1 MCKIGIML
9 GTAGE
14 NLPSAILF
22 MNSNKSE
29 KNIRKKV
36 DKTREKCLS
45 HGIILGHDV
54 VICKGPDRDVDR
66 DAVNLLISFLM
77 TGQCDLV
84 AVDKLTD
91 LTEDV
96 SDMGRR
102 HRLLM
107 KIRRGDILYADLGGQ
122 YQGSMQGGMRPVVVV
137 SDNMANK
144 HSTVITVVPLS
155 TKIFKKKNLPTHV
168 FVSAYRAEGLEQHS
182 IALCEQVTALDYG
195 RIIENMGKVDEET
208 LARITEAVQVQV
220 GVYDKYNG

>member
-14 NLPSAILF
+14 NLSSAILF

-77 TGQCDLV
+77 TVQYDMV

-96 SDMGRR
+96 SDMEELMKDAAKIGVGFLELSTMDYYEYKDVKPAPLTILFRYGAEAQAADEDQTRR
-102 HRLLM
+102 HTLCGFGWSVSG
-107 KIRRGDILYADLGGQ
+107 KYA
-122 YQGSMQGGMRPVVVV
+122 
-137 SDNMANK
+137 
-144 HSTVITVVPLS
+144 
-155 TKIFKKKNLPTHV
+155 
-168 FVSAYRAEGLEQHS
+168 
-182 IALCEQVTALDYG
+182 G
-195 RIIENMGKVDEET
+195 RYATCGCCQ
-208 LARITEAVQVQV
+208 R
-220 GVYDKYNG
+220 

>member
-14 NLPSAILF
+14 NLSSAILF

-77 TGQCDLV
+77 TGQYDMV

-208 LARITEAVQVQV
+208 LARSTEAVQVQV
-220 GVYDKYNG
+220 GVYDQYNG